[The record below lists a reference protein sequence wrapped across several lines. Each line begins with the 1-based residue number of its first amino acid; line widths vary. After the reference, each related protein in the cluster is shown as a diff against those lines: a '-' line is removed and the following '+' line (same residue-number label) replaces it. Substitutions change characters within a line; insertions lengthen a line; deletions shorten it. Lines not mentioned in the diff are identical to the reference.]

1 MYTLELTRQILRE
14 MHTRKLRSILAL
26 FGVIWGTMTVILLL
40 ALGQGFYTASKNNM
54 NGFIEGTLLFN
65 HGVTSMPFRGL
76 PPGRLIHIR
85 ARDVIV
91 LPRLFPS
98 IQAASPVLLN
108 LATITY
114 GNKQISKV
122 NTQGV
127 TQDYFVI
134 NNYKA
139 AAGGRFINQL
149 DVQNTSLVVFIG
161 MDLKVT
167 LFGSDNAIGKQLF
180 INGLPF
186 TVIGVLQQMP
196 DAGSWNNNLTIMPY
210 TTAIKLWGDQD
221 VGQIMVL
228 PGRHSNSDT
237 VIRSVKNYYANQFS
251 FNPEDS
257 SAMWIFDFSQ
267 IYAFFTWFFISIEVF
282 LGFCGSMTLGVG
294 ALNVAN
300 IMFLNVTERTKEI
313 GLRMAIGARRAH
325 IMLQIML
332 ETCVIMFLGGFIG
345 LLMALC
351 CVFILSFISLPS
363 WLGHPVISPAV
374 VVATFFVLAITGLC
388 AGYLPARRAAEMPP
402 VIALG
407 F

>member
-1 MYTLELTRQILRE
+1 MYTFELTRQILRE

-26 FGVIWGTMTVILLL
+26 FGVVWGTMTVILLL

-54 NGFIEGTLLFN
+54 QGFIEGTLLFN
-65 HGVTSMPFRGL
+65 HGVTSIPFRGL
-76 PPGRLIHIR
+76 PSGRLIHIR
-85 ARDVIV
+85 AHDVIE

-108 LATITY
+108 IATITY
-114 GNKQISKV
+114 GNKQITKV

-127 TQDYFVI
+127 AQDYFVI
-134 NNYKA
+134 NNYQA
-139 AAGGRFINQL
+139 NTGGRFINQL
-149 DVQNTSLVVFIG
+149 DVKNASLVVFIG
-161 MDLKVT
+161 MDVKLT
-167 LFGSDNAIGKQLF
+167 LFGSENAVGKQLF

-186 TVIGVLQQMP
+186 TVIGVMQQMP

-221 VGQIMVL
+221 VGEIMVL
-228 PGRHSNSDT
+228 PGKQSNSDM
-237 VIRSVKNYYANQFS
+237 VIRSVKNYFSNQFS
-251 FNPEDS
+251 FSPEDQ
-257 SAMWIFDFSQ
+257 SAMWVFDFSQ
-267 IYAFFTWFFISIEVF
+267 IYAFFTWFFISIEIF
-282 LGFCGSMTLGVG
+282 LGFCGAMTLGVG

-345 LLMALC
+345 LMLAFFS
-351 CVFILSFISLPS
+351 VFILSFMSLPS
-363 WLGHPVISPAV
+363 WLGHPAISPAV
-374 VVATFFVLAITGLC
+374 VVATFFVLAITGVC
-388 AGYLPARRAAEMPP
+388 AGYYPARRAAEMTP
-402 VIALG
+402 VVALG